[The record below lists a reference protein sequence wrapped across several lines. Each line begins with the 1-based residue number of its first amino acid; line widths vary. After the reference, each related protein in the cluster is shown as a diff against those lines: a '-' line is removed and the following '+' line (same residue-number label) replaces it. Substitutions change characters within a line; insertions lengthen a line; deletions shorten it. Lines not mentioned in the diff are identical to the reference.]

1 MRKKRKQRRSFQNL
15 WRAMAVLLVLL
26 LVGLGVYF
34 GLQQR
39 RSHTA
44 INEAGEAVTS
54 NITYVMIM
62 GVDARD
68 DDVGRSDTLMVAA
81 LDTAQ
86 KKAALLS
93 IPRDTRV
100 PIEGHGDDKIN
111 HAYAFGPLYHRQ
123 YEGIPETHRC
133 HRRRGYQRREAHALR
148 GSLG

>member
-54 NITYVMIM
+54 NI
-62 GVDARD
+62 GAEK
-68 DDVGRSDTLMVAA
+68 GGAA
-81 LDTAQ
+81 LDPA
-86 KKAALLS
+86 
-93 IPRDTRV
+93 R
-100 PIEGHGDDKIN
+100 
-111 HAYAFGPLYHRQ
+111 YACTNRGA
-123 YEGIPETHRC
+123 
-133 HRRRGYQRREAHALR
+133 RR
-148 GSLG
+148 